1 MGVEEVLE
9 LAERPRLPSPDE
21 ARRIL
26 KSGDVQ
32 IQELAHAIGVHP
44 VTVSKWLSGAQRPTG
59 ARAQVYGR
67 ALALLKANA
76 EKP

>member
-1 MGVEEVLE
+1 MSVEDILE
-9 LAERPRLPSPDE
+9 LAERPQVPAPDE

-26 KSGDVQ
+26 RNRGVQ
-32 IQELAHAIGVHP
+32 VQELAEALHVHP

-59 ARAQVYGR
+59 ARATAYAR

-76 EKP
+76 QP